1 MIRRLSLAVL
11 LILVWVFLWGSAS
24 PANLLSGAAIVAVL
38 FVAYPIE
45 ADVGPTTVRL
55 VPLLRLAA
63 SFLGSVVVAN
73 VLVSA
78 AVFSPHRSIRQGV
91 IKVAMRTDDPAIIT
105 VVTNFTALTPGS
117 VVVHIDDRGPTPE
130 LWLHVLTLGDPFS
143 IARAAQRLER
153 QCVQAFGTDAQIAA
167 FAAPPASDGKGAS

>member
-1 MIRRLSLAVL
+1 MIRRLALAVL

-45 ADVGPTTVRL
+45 ADVGPKTVRL

-78 AVFSPHRSIRQGV
+78 AVFSPHRAIRQGV
-91 IKVAMRTDDPAIIT
+91 IKVAMHTDDPAIIT
-105 VVTNFTALTPGS
+105 LVTNFTALTPGS
-117 VVVHIDDRGPTPE
+117 VVVHIDDHGPNPV
-130 LWLHVLTLGDPFS
+130 LWLHVLALQDPFV

-153 QCVQAFGTDAQIAA
+153 QCVMAFGTDEQVAM
-167 FAAPPASDGKGAS
+167 FTGSGGTGNGGA